1 MKSRHWVP
9 WVFVGIVCFLLC
21 SWAALDS
28 VARTAG
34 LSGTDKRPQRF
45 YGGRDGLKLFSEPG
59 FSQTCIG
66 TLVLNEVAKNVTAQ

>member
-1 MKSRHWVP
+1 MPHFSGEIIMKSRHWVP
-9 WVFVGIVCFLLC
+9 WVFVGIVCFLLR

-45 YGGRDGLKLFSEPG
+45 YGGRVPIGEGLNG
-59 FSQTCIG
+59 RRRG
-66 TLVLNEVAKNVTAQ
+66 